1 MKQITLTIDGLEV
14 TTSEGSSVLEVAL
27 ENEIY
32 IPHLCH
38 HPDLVPV
45 GVCRMCGVEI
55 EGRRG
60 VVMSCI
66 TPATKGMVVSTESQA
81 VNDSRRMAMELL
93 LANHQADC
101 LTCDENNRCELQK
114 VSAFVG
120 VDQERMQRLRRP
132 AEMLP
137 VDSSNPFFEFDPKK
151 CILCGIC
158 VRTCDEIVGVNAIDY
173 VYRGYRTKIGTFGDQ
188 DWVDSVCVS
197 CGECIVRCP
206 VGALTSKHM
215 QPPAREVKTTCV
227 YCGVGCGIYLG
238 VRGNRVVSVRGDRER
253 PTNWGRLCVKG
264 RYGYN
269 FVNHPQ
275 RITKPLIKRNGE
287 FEEAS
292 WDEALDLVAT
302 KFAEA
307 KGGSFAAFTSAKA
320 TNEDNYLVQKF
331 TRAVMGTNSID
342 HCARL

>member
-1 MKQITLTIDGLEV
+1 MTQITLSIDGFEI
-14 TTSEGSSVLEVAL
+14 TTEKGSSVLEAAL
-27 ENEIY
+27 DNGIY

-38 HPDLVPV
+38 HEDLAPV

-66 TPATKGMVVSTESQA
+66 TPATEGMVVSTESKA

-93 LANHQADC
+93 LANHQGDC
-101 LTCDENNRCELQK
+101 LSCDENNQCELQK
-114 VSAFVG
+114 ASAFVG
-120 VDQERMQRLRRP
+120 IDEQRMERLRRP
-132 AEMLP
+132 AELLP
-137 VDSSNPFFEFDPKK
+137 VDSSNPFFEFDPNK

-158 VRTCDEIVGVNAIDY
+158 VRTCDEIVGVHAIDY
-173 VYRGYRTKIGTFGDQ
+173 VNRGYVTKIGTFGNE
-188 DWVDSVCVS
+188 DWVESVCVS
-197 CGECIVRCP
+197 CGECVVRCP

-215 QPPAREVKTTCV
+215 HVPAREVETTCV

-238 VRGNRVVSVRGDRER
+238 VRGNTVVSVRGDRER
-253 PTNWGRLCVKG
+253 MPNWGRLCVKG

-275 RITKPLIKRNGE
+275 RLTKPLIRKNGE
-287 FEEAS
+287 LQEAS
-292 WDEALDLVAT
+292 WDEALDLVAE
-302 KFAEA
+302 KFAQH
-307 KGGSFAAFTSAKA
+307 KGEKFGAFASAKA
-320 TNEDNYLVQKF
+320 TSEDNYVLQKF
-331 TRAVMGTNSID
+331 TRAVMKTNSID